1 LPFIIKVTG
10 QEKKRKKKKIPFT
23 FSFYLFTFYMI
34 RSTAFSRNR
43 ASEANRP
50 MKKCPQCGKEYKDT
64 TTLCPSDGTVLK
76 KDVDTLVGKTLADKY
91 RVDEFMSE
99 GGMGTV
105 YRGTHILMDKKVAIK
120 VLHPALASDDIIV
133 ARFSREA
140 KAASRISHPHALNVT
155 DFGESEDGVV
165 FLVMEFLNGR
175 TLKEIVRSEGPM
187 PLPRVVEIMRQVC
200 GALEAAHAENVVHR
214 DLKSDNIMLIDVG
227 GGDWVKVLDFGI
239 AKIQEKGGQD
249 PELTAPNLIIGTPQY
264 MSPEQCSQASE
275 IDSRSDIY
283 SLGVILYEMLA
294 GHVPFTGESPTAIMM
309 KHLQEEPPS
318 ILDERRDL
326 PEEVGRVVK
335 RALDKRPEDRFQ
347 TVGDLTES
355 LTSAAEK
362 QVTSEVS
369 AGEATET
376 SERDTHRII
385 VPTGSNEAPRTTVE
399 DDYDEA
405 TVVRPKPAMVTHE
418 EYEEAYTQPPSPP
431 PSNSSNS
438 WKLAAI
444 ALVGVLVIGGV
455 LYALTSRRPN
465 ANDQQTPPL
474 TADPNGQPVQP
485 APPPTGRNEQGI
497 TPNAPQTPANANSNT
512 GVSTSNSN
520 QNTELPLTP
529 PDNTN
534 DSGNANTQN
543 NNSSENSNKP
553 PTNSNNNK
561 NSNQGSE
568 LPPARVT
575 PTKEEDDA
583 PPPLPSPTAKQP
595 KPSPKPTTQGSG
607 GTNPPQLSSDNP

>member
-1 LPFIIKVTG
+1 
-10 QEKKRKKKKIPFT
+10 
-23 FSFYLFTFYMI
+23 MI
-34 RSTAFSRNR
+34 RSKAFSRNR

-50 MKKCPQCGKEYKDT
+50 MKKCPQCGREFKDT

-76 KDVDTLVGKTLADKY
+76 KDADTLVGKTLADKY
-91 RVDEFMSE
+91 RVEEFMSE

-165 FLVMEFLNGR
+165 FLVMEFLNGS

-294 GHVPFTGESPTAIMM
+294 GHVPFAGESPTAIMM
-309 KHLQEEPPS
+309 KHLQDEPPS
-318 ILDERRDL
+318 ILDERSDL
-326 PEEVGRVVK
+326 PEEVAQVVK
-335 RALDKRPEDRFQ
+335 RALAKKPEDRFQ
-347 TVGDLTES
+347 TVGDLTQS
-355 LTSAAEK
+355 LTRAAEK
-362 QVTSEVS
+362 DVTSEVV
-369 AGEATET
+369 AGEDKGI

-405 TVVRPKPAMVTHE
+405 TVVRPKPPVVMHE
-418 EYEEAYTQPPSPP
+418 EYEEPFTQPPPP
-431 PSNSSNS
+431 PQSGNSNS
-438 WKLAAI
+438 WKMAAI
-444 ALVGVLVIGGV
+444 ALVGVLVVGGV
-455 LYALTSRRPN
+455 LYSLTRGRPN
-465 ANDQQTPPL
+465 ANEQQTPPL
-474 TADPNGQPVQP
+474 TVDPNGQPVQP
-485 APPPTGRNEQGI
+485 AAPPTGRNEQGI
-497 TPNAPQTPANANSNT
+497 TPNAPATSTNANSNT
-512 GVSTSNSN
+512 SASTSDSNQN
-520 QNTELPLTP
+520 QNTELPSTL
-529 PDNTN
+529 PDNIN
-534 DSGNANTQN
+534 DSGNANTQQN
-543 NNSSENSNKP
+543 NNSDNSNKP

-561 NSNQGSE
+561 NSNQGSD
-568 LPPARVT
+568 LPPPPRVT
-575 PTKEEDDA
+575 PTKMEDDA
-583 PPPLPSPTAKQP
+583 PPPMPSPTAKQP
-595 KPSPKPTTQGSG
+595 KPLPKPTAQGSG
-607 GTNPPQLSSDNP
+607 ATNPPQASSDNP